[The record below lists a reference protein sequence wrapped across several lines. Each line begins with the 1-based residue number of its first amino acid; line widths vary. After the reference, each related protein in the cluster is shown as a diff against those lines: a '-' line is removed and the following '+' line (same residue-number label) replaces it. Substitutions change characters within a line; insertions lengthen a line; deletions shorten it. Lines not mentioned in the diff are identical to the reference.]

1 MNNMPDLMIN
11 NRAYKVTGIL
21 FDKDGTLLDFIEM
34 WGSWSKSVFC
44 ELEQHLKERGISL
57 QPDLIPSLWGTKHG
71 EDNSI
76 IDYDRN
82 GPLAMGTMQDLYAV
96 LAWQLYT
103 KGLSWAEAMEL
114 VQHCKKHADRELER
128 LRPARPLPGSVDF
141 LKSCKEQGVKLGVV
155 TADETEAANQH
166 LEWLGIRDYFDVV
179 IGNDLVERGKPFP
192 DMLQLA
198 CQKLAIDC
206 SEAAVI
212 GDTNGDMR
220 MGLAAGAA
228 VTVGIA
234 EEVVDGS
241 THPLLPDAKEVIN
254 HYSQLKIRSQA
265 HED

>member
-1 MNNMPDLMIN
+1 MPDLMIN

-21 FDKDGTLLDFIEM
+21 FDKDGTLLDFIAT
-34 WGSWSKSVFC
+34 WGSWSKNVFN
-44 ELEQHLKERGISL
+44 ELEQQLKGRGISL
-57 QPDLIPSLWGTKHG
+57 HPDLIPSLWGTKHG
-71 EDNSI
+71 EDGTI

-114 VQHCKKHADRELER
+114 VQYCKKHADRELER

-141 LKSCKEQGVKLGVV
+141 LKSCKAFGIKLGVV

-166 LEWLGIRDYFDVV
+166 LEWLGIRPYFDLV

-192 DMLQLA
+192 DMFQLA
-198 CQKLAIDC
+198 CRKLAIDC
-206 SEAAVI
+206 SEAAII

-220 MGLAAGAA
+220 MGVAAGAA

-234 EEVVDGS
+234 DAAMGS
-241 THPLLPDAKEVIN
+241 SAHLLLPDAKEVIS